1 MGSRDGSGFVQ
12 VVLQVAGT
20 CLAEFI
26 GLEKSLNSSR
36 KAVQGKSGGEAF
48 KAVLINRTC
57 PLKWEL

>member
-1 MGSRDGSGFVQ
+1 M
-12 VVLQVAGT
+12 A
-20 CLAEFI
+20 AFI

-36 KAVQGKSGGEAF
+36 KAVQGRSGGEAF